1 MPHVNRLCGLYPG
14 TFDMP
19 TNGHLN
25 MIERAAHLFG
35 RLYVAVANNTSKRP
49 LLTVEER
56 QELLRAITDNIANVE
71 VVAFDGLTV
80 QYARDIGAKAIVRGL
95 RAVSDFEYELQM
107 AHMNQQM
114 APDIETIYLS
124 PAIETTFLS
133 SSTIREVFRLGGD
146 ISPFVPAQV
155 VQFMRE
161 KRARGEFPPHFLIPR

>member
-35 RLYVAVANNTSKRP
+35 RLYVAVANNTNKRP

-56 QELLRAITDNIANVE
+56 QELLRAITADIANVE
-71 VVAFDGLTV
+71 IVAFDGLTV

-114 APDIETIYLS
+114 APDIETIYLA

-146 ISPFVPAQV
+146 ISPFVPPPV
-155 VQFMRE
+155 VRFMRE
-161 KRARGEFPPHFLIPR
+161 KRTRGEFPPHFLIPR